1 MLSKTFRK
9 ESLQINLTNYYKMK
23 LFVITSRIPYPLE
36 KGDKLRIFHQLKGLS
51 KTQKIYLCALQSPFG
66 KEHENAKVVLSE
78 FCEEVHF
85 IKCSL
90 FQVAFSLIK
99 SLFNGLPFQT
109 ALFTDANAK
118 KRVDQLIENIKPN
131 HIYCQLTRAA
141 EYVREKKY
149 PKTLDYMDVFSKGME
164 RRGEN
169 SKMISKW
176 LYKWEASKQKAYEKT
191 IFDAFDSHTI
201 ITEED
206 RNHIEHPLKDKIRVI
221 RNGVDFDY
229 FKPISKA
236 SKYDIVFVGN
246 MGYAPNID
254 AAIFLCKEILPLI
267 KKEIPDVKILLAG
280 AQPSLT
286 VQNLRSES
294 VKISGW
300 LEDVRTAYSESKIFI
315 APMRIGTGL
324 QNKLLEAM
332 AMEKACIT
340 TSIANKALQ
349 APKNTILIGNTPEE
363 LAENCIHLLT
373 NKTQRNIQAQQ
384 GNKFVKE
391 TYQWTKTTEL
401 LNKLFL

>member
-1 MLSKTFRK
+1 
-9 ESLQINLTNYYKMK
+9 MK

-51 KTQKIYLCALQSPFG
+51 KKHKIYLCALQSPNQQ
-66 KEHENAKVVLSE
+66 EDENAKTVLGE

-85 IKCSL
+85 IKRSL
-90 FQVAFSLIK
+90 FQVTFSLFK
-99 SLFNGLPFQT
+99 ALFNKLPFQT
-109 ALFTDANAK
+109 ALFTDACAK
-118 KRVDQLIENIKPN
+118 KKVDQLIDDIKPD

-141 EYVREKKY
+141 EYVRKRKE

-164 RRGEN
+164 RQAQN
-169 SKMISKW
+169 SGIIYKW

-191 IFDAFDSHTI
+191 IFNAFDSHTI

-206 RNHIEHPLKDKIRVI
+206 RNHIDHPLRNKIQIV
-221 RNGVDFDY
+221 RNGVDLDY
-229 FKPISKA
+229 FKPIFK
-236 SKYDIVFVGN
+236 KLKNDIVFVGN

-267 KKEIPDVKILLAG
+267 IKEIPDVKILLAG
-280 AQPSLT
+280 AQPSLA
-286 VQNLRSES
+286 VQNLSSES

-300 LEDVRTAYSESKIFI
+300 VKDIRTAYAESAIFI

-340 TSIANKALQ
+340 TPIANKALK
-349 APKNTILIGNTPEE
+349 APKKAILVGNTAEE
-363 LAENCIHLLT
+363 LAKHCILLLSD
-373 NKTQRNIQAQQ
+373 KTQRNTQAQL
-384 GNKFVKE
+384 GNKFVME
-391 TYQWTKTTEL
+391 TYQWDKTTEL
-401 LNKLFL
+401 LSKLFL